1 MTSLVHPRRDR
12 VLAVCLSGSAILS
25 ASLILLV
32 VGFVFGEARGA
43 LSQQGLMAFVGSGD
57 WHPEDGE
64 FGLLRLSAATLATT
78 CGALLLA
85 APLGVAAG
93 LFNAL
98 IAPRA
103 VARMHRTL
111 VELLAGIPSVVYGL
125 WGLVVLVPLIGAGH
139 GSGQGLLAAS
149 IVLALMILPTVALS
163 TEAALNAVP
172 SEQLLGAAA
181 LGLGPLA
188 RARRVALP
196 AARRGVLAGL
206 VLATGRAVGETM
218 AVLMV
223 AGNVVAWP
231 KGLRDPLRT
240 MTGNIA
246 LEMGYATAEHR
257 SVLFVVGLMLM
268 LAVALF
274 VVLAAMF
281 GGGGG
286 AGRGCSAAGGG
297 AAGFAPA
304 LGRGGDAGRGID
316 AERAPAASLRG
327 GAR

>member
-1 MTSLVHPRRDR
+1 M
-12 VLAVCLSGSAILS
+12 CLSGSAILS

-64 FGLLRLSAATLATT
+64 FGLLRLATATLATS

-85 APLGVAAG
+85 APVGVAAG

-103 VARMHRTL
+103 VARVQRTL
-111 VELLAGIPSVVYGL
+111 VELLAGIPSVVFGL

-172 SEQLLGAAA
+172 NELLQGAAA
-181 LGLGPLA
+181 LGLGPLT

-206 VLATGRAVGETM
+206 VLATGRAIGETM

-281 GGGGG
+281 GGGSD
-286 AGRGCSAAGGG
+286 AGTRESVWRDGTAK
-297 AAGFAPA
+297 
-304 LGRGGDAGRGID
+304 RGGDCKCGGDAVRAND
-316 AERAPAASLRG
+316 AERATVSNLRG
-327 GAR
+327 RAP